1 MSTASDTSA
10 AVKLHAP
17 ALSLRTILALD
28 ALTGLAMGLLLVA
41 AAGLLS
47 GLLGLP
53 RDFLFMAGASL
64 FPVAALVGF
73 TSRAGSDKKP
83 PAFLVWVVILGNL
96 GWVIA
101 SILTMEVWFEPT
113 VLGFVF
119 VSVQAVV
126 VLAFSVLEYRGLR
139 G

>member
-1 MSTASDTSA
+1 MSTAST

-41 AAGLLS
+41 TSGLLS

-53 RDFLFMAGASL
+53 KDFLFMAGASL

-73 TSRAGSDKKP
+73 TSRTGSDKKP
-83 PAFLVWVVILGNL
+83 PALLVWVVILGNL
-96 GWVIA
+96 GWVLA
-101 SILTMEVWFEPT
+101 SILTMEVWFEPS

-119 VSVQAVV
+119 VSVQALV

-139 G
+139 S

>member
-1 MSTASDTSA
+1 MSTASNASA

-17 ALSLRTILALD
+17 TLSLRTILALD
-28 ALTGLAMGLLLVA
+28 AITGLAMGLLLVA
-41 AAGLLS
+41 TSGLLS

-53 RDFLFMAGASL
+53 KDFLFMAGASL

-73 TSRAGSDKKP
+73 TSRAGGETKP
-83 PAFLVWVVILGNL
+83 PAPLVWIVILGNL

-101 SILTMEVWFEPT
+101 SILTMEVWFEPSI
-113 VLGFVF
+113 LGFVL
-119 VSVQAVV
+119 VSVQALV

-139 G
+139 N